1 MDFKRIR
8 HALAVAEEKSFAR
21 AADKVNLSQPALS
34 RSIQTLEE
42 ELGVLL
48 FDRDN
53 RNVNVTSVGA
63 VFLARAKKL
72 AYEMRGLE
80 RDMALL
86 RSGDG
91 GSVAFGAGPFP
102 MASVVP
108 RMTDLLRERHPGLR
122 ISITTNNWR
131 QLLTQLRGE
140 QLEFFIADTR
150 DIEPAPDI
158 TITPLFR
165 QHGALLVRAGH
176 PLLDRP
182 LRLDDLLDYGL
193 ASVTLPERVRPLVH
207 RIFGIPQDAALPV
220 ALQCDQI
227 PLLVHATVNSDL
239 VLLATQAAVTEALAD
254 GRLAMLDV
262 RGLSDVSTDVGIVQL
277 FGRTMSPGAVVAIE
291 VLREVA
297 EQTVATVVH
306 GRQQP

>member
-53 RNVNVTSVGA
+53 RNVAVTSVGA
-63 VFLARAKKL
+63 VFLARARKL

-91 GSVAFGAGPFP
+91 GTVAFGAGPLL
-102 MASVVP
+102 MAGVIP
-108 RMTDLLRERHPGLR
+108 PLTDLLRERHPGLR
-122 ISITTNNWR
+122 ISIATNNWR
-131 QLLTQLRGE
+131 QLQAQLRGE
-140 QLEFFIADTR
+140 QLEFFISDTH
-150 DIEPAPDI
+150 DIEPAPDL

-165 QHGALLVRAGH
+165 QYGCLLVRAGH
-176 PLLDRP
+176 PLLNRP
-182 LRLDDLLDYGL
+182 LRIEDLLDYGL
-193 ASVTLPERVRPLVH
+193 ASVTLPDRVKPLVH
-207 RIFGIPQDAALPV
+207 KICGIAQDAALPIS
-220 ALQCDQI
+220 LQCDQV
-227 PLLVHATVNSDL
+227 PLLIHATINSDL
-239 VLLATQAAVTEALAD
+239 VLLSTEAACQEALAA
-254 GRLAMLDV
+254 GQLVLLDV
-262 RGLSDVSTDVGIVQL
+262 PGLAGVATEVGVVQL
-277 FGRTMSPGAVVAIE
+277 YGRTMSPGAAITIE
-291 VLREVA
+291 TLREVA
-297 EQTVATVVH
+297 ANTVATIAASH
-306 GRQQP
+306 

>member
-53 RNVNVTSVGA
+53 RNVAITSVGA

-91 GSVAFGAGPFP
+91 GSLAFGAGPFL

-108 RMTDLLRERHPGLR
+108 GLTDLLRERHPGLR
-122 ISITTNNWR
+122 VSIATNNWR

-140 QLEFFIADTR
+140 QLEFFIADTH
-150 DIEPAPDI
+150 DITPAADI

-165 QHGALLVRAGH
+165 QYGCLLVRTGH
-176 PLLDRP
+176 PLLARP
-182 LRLDDLLDYGL
+182 LRVDDLLDYGL
-193 ASVTLPERVRPLVH
+193 ASVTLPERIRPLVQK
-207 RIFGIPQDAALPV
+207 ICGLPQDAALPIR
-220 ALQCDQI
+220 LQCDQL
-227 PLLVHATVNSDL
+227 PLLVHATLNSDM
-239 VLLATQAAVTEALAD
+239 VLLATHGAVMDAVRDGKLALLDIAGLDGISTE
-254 GRLAMLDV
+254 
-262 RGLSDVSTDVGIVQL
+262 VGVVQL
-277 FGRTMSPGAVVAIE
+277 FGRTMSPGAVIAIDA
-291 VLREVA
+291 LREVA
-297 EQTVATVVH
+297 ANTVATILH
-306 GRQQP
+306 Q

>member
-53 RNVNVTSVGA
+53 RNVAVTSVGA

-91 GSVAFGAGPFP
+91 GSLAFGAGPFL

-108 RMTDLLRERHPGLR
+108 GLTDLLRERHPGLR
-122 ISITTNNWR
+122 IAIATNNWR
-131 QLLTQLRGE
+131 QLLAQLRGE
-140 QLEFFIADTR
+140 QLEFFIADTH

-165 QHGALLVRAGH
+165 QVGCLLVRAGH
-176 PLLDRP
+176 PLLERP
-182 LRLDDLLDYGL
+182 LKLDDLLDYGL
-193 ASVTLPERVRPLVH
+193 ATVTLPERVRPLVH
-207 RIFGIPQDAALPV
+207 RIFGIAQDAALPIS
-220 ALQCDQI
+220 LQCDQL
-227 PLLVHATVNSDL
+227 PLLIHATLNSDM
-239 VLLATQAAVTEALAD
+239 VLLATEAAARDALD
-254 GRLAMLDV
+254 EGRLAMLDV
-262 RGLSDVSTDVGIVQL
+262 QGLAGVATEVGLVQL
-277 FGRTMSPGAVVAIE
+277 FGRTMSPGAAIAIE
-291 VLREVA
+291 TLHEVA
-297 EQTVATVVH
+297 RQTPATIVR
-306 GRQQP
+306 G